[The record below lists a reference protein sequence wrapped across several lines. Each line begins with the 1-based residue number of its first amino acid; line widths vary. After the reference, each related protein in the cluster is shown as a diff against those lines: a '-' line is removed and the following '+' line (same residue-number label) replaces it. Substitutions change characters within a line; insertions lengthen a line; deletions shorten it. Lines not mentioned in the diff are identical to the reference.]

1 MAHHPFAGPMG
12 PMRVRPGPLPRV
24 LRPPLEIRGRDRDP
38 LAPPSNAIMGDVIN
52 AWLDELG
59 RHREM
64 GSPCTVVTVTG
75 TQGSTPRDA
84 GARMIVDA
92 DGVSWG
98 TIGGGRLEQLATEKA
113 QQMLHAGKPG
123 ADSARFPL
131 GAKAGQCCGGEVTL
145 FFESFLWLRKQVV
158 IFGAGHVGQ
167 ALGGLAPWLGADV
180 LLVDSRS
187 REELVPRL
195 PDTTPFEVRFVD
207 APEGEIRNL
216 RLGSLIL
223 IMTHSHAMDLE
234 ILAEALRSGPHAYLG
249 LIGSERKWARF
260 RQQLARMGLG
270 QEAIDSV
277 RCPIG
282 TGPTSKEPNQI
293 ALSVAAELSGLLR

>member
-1 MAHHPFAGPMG
+1 
-12 PMRVRPGPLPRV
+12 
-24 LRPPLEIRGRDRDP
+24 
-38 LAPPSNAIMGDVIN
+38 MGDVIN

-59 RHREM
+59 RLREAA
-64 GSPCTVVTVTG
+64 SPCTVVTVTG

-84 GARMIVDA
+84 GARMIVDG

-98 TIGGGRLEQLATEKA
+98 TIGGGRLEHLAVGKA
-113 QQMLHAGKPG
+113 QEMLRAAKPG
-123 ADSARFPL
+123 AESVRFPL

-145 FFESFLWLRKQVV
+145 FFESFLWQRKQVA

-187 REELVPRL
+187 KQELIPRL
-195 PDTTPFEVRFVD
+195 PETTPFDVCFVD
-207 APEGEIRNL
+207 APEGEIRGL
-216 RLGSLIL
+216 RPGSLIL
-223 IMTHSHAMDLE
+223 IMTHSHALDLE
-234 ILAEALRSGPHAYLG
+234 ILAEALRTGPHVYLG

-260 RQQLARMGLG
+260 QKQLLRMGFE
-270 QEAIDSV
+270 QAQIDSV

-282 TGPTSKEPNQI
+282 SGITSKEPNQI
-293 ALSVAAELSGLLR
+293 ALSVAAELSALLR